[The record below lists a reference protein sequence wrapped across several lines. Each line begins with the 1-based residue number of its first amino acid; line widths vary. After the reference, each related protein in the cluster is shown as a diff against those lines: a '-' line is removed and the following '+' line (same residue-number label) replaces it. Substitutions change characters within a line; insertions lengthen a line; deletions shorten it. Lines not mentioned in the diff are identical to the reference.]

1 MEKIEKTKRKIGVIK
16 DTEGNIKK
24 KKVTTEKIKKAAPV
38 LTIMHFWGA
47 DPPFIPATLI
57 PAIVVPV
64 GLEKVRE
71 SVGRG
76 GYGRGNL
83 STQPNPTPSKPSRL
97 RRCAQEKSLNLGQK
111 KAPQ

>member
-1 MEKIEKTKRKIGVIK
+1 MGQIEKSKRQIGGIK
-16 DTEGNIKK
+16 ETDVNIKETN
-24 KKVTTEKIKKAAPV
+24 VTTGQIEIAAPV
-38 LTIMHFWGA
+38 LTIMHFWGD

-83 STQPNPTPSKPSRL
+83 STQPNPTQPLQNL
-97 RRCAQEKSLNLGQK
+97 RACGAVRRKS
-111 KAPQ
+111 P